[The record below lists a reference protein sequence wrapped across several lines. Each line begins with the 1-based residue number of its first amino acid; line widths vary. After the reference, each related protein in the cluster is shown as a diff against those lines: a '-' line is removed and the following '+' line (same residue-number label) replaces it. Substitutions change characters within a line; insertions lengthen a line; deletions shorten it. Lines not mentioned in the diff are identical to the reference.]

1 MWLRVGPGGV
11 VINRSSSGHT
21 LLPVA
26 AGCDGPP
33 RTRKF
38 PEKHMSRHFVP
49 RHCAATLAVLLAL
62 TPALASAQSDE
73 LARRLIELRGEVE
86 QLNGELELL
95 REEQRTTL
103 AGLSAQRAELSA
115 SLERQQLAARE
126 LREKRAAA
134 ERAQA
139 ETGLEGEAL
148 KPLLVAKVAD
158 LRARI
163 ADGVPFKIDE
173 RLGELDQFVV
183 QIENGTVPP
192 QRAVN
197 RLWAFYEDEF
207 RLTRENSLHR
217 QTITVDGWKMLA
229 DVAKL
234 GTVALYFK
242 TSDGQVGQAVRDAGQ
257 WRWQRV
263 NAADDVARIDTLFDA
278 LRKQIR
284 QGYFELPLLAVGA
297 GQ

>member
-1 MWLRVGPGGV
+1 
-11 VINRSSSGHT
+11 
-21 LLPVA
+21 
-26 AGCDGPP
+26 
-33 RTRKF
+33 
-38 PEKHMSRHFVP
+38 MSRHFVP

-73 LARRLIELRGEVE
+73 LARRLIELRGQVE

-134 ERAQA
+134 ELAQA

-158 LRARI
+158 LRART

-173 RLGELDQFVV
+173 RLGELDRFVV

-263 NAADDVARIDTLFDA
+263 IAADDVARIDTLFDA

>member
-1 MWLRVGPGGV
+1 
-11 VINRSSSGHT
+11 
-21 LLPVA
+21 
-26 AGCDGPP
+26 
-33 RTRKF
+33 
-38 PEKHMSRHFVP
+38 MSRHFVP
-49 RHCAATLAVLLAL
+49 RHCAATLALLLAL
-62 TPALASAQSDE
+62 TPALAFAQSDE

-134 ERAQA
+134 EQAQA

-148 KPLLVAKVAD
+148 KPLLVAKVAE
-158 LRARI
+158 LRARV
-163 ADGVPFKIDE
+163 AEGVPFKIEE

-263 NAADDVARIDTLFDA
+263 TEGDDVARIDTLFDA

-284 QGYFELPLLAVGA
+284 QGYFELPLLAIG
-297 GQ
+297 GDR